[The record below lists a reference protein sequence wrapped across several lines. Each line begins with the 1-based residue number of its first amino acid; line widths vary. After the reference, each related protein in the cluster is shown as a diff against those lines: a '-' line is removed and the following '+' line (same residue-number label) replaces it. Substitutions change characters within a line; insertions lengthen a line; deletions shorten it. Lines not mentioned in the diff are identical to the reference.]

1 MPSKPRVAKA
11 FRAMKDI
18 GISQEKVKPVLKRLI
33 KLYDKNWELIEEE
46 NYRALADA
54 IFEKEEAEA
63 TESKKPENTERE
75 EVSEEEVDE
84 EPERPLKR
92 LRLRHQE
99 VQASSSANNSSS
111 VSAGTN
117 SQGRSQDPQL
127 NIRSAAAESQSVP
140 CLTYVRNKGKQP
152 VSPNSAD
159 RLENNANSRQNHVK
173 GKETQTPQI
182 MSGEKSLVIKEPNSE
197 PGIDLSPKQK
207 MLGTHAFIKPKD
219 EPYTV
224 DLPQF
229 EVPFAVIHP
238 EPSYNKGSSSGNAST
253 KQPETSETS
262 ATELRSRREADKD
275 FPTSSNGL
283 ATSHELDIA
292 SSTSGEV
299 KITIDCDAAFGRSDF
314 HLPSL
319 EAVLKLVEDK
329 YLKPYKALDPYFSVP
344 KLMKDMCE
352 CFLELGT
359 QYNHELQE
367 TTNVDAENDIGY
379 RSMALVPSN
388 GSINL
393 ELDSGEAQPKKSQ
406 LPPPC
411 NGHTYSAPDIDQS
424 ILEHDNSQSP
434 VALCGSK
441 DLELDGGEA
450 QPEKQQLPPPCNGH
464 NNSTSA
470 DQKESLENCGSAPEI
485 DQNILEHDTSQ
496 SPVALCGSKDLELDG
511 GEAQC
516 NGHNNSTTADQTE
529 SVENCGSAP
538 EIDQNILEHVSS
550 QSPVALCESTQ
561 DETGTCVVTDIT
573 KGQEKVMISLVNE
586 VNDKSPPSFHYI
598 AHNVVFQNAYL
609 NFSLAR
615 IGDDNSCSTCS
626 GDCLSLSTP
635 CACAYETGGDFAYTK
650 EGLVKEE
657 LLKESIS
664 MNRDPKKHCQFF
676 CKECPLERSKD
687 EDIIEPCKGHL
698 VRNFIKECWWKC
710 GCDRQC
716 GNRVVQR
723 GISRKL
729 QVFMTPDGKGWGLRT
744 LEDLP
749 RGAFICEYV
758 GEVLTNAELFDRVS
772 QSPNREEH
780 SYPVLLD
787 ADWGSENVLKDEE
800 ALCLDATFFGNVAR
814 FINHRCFDS
823 NMVEIPVEIETPD
836 HHYYHLAFFTT
847 RKVKALEEL
856 TWDYGIDFDDHEHP
870 VKAFKCQC
878 GSKFCRN
885 MKRPRR
891 TRARRGW

>member
-1 MPSKPRVAKA
+1 MPSNPRVAKA

-18 GISQEKVKPVLKRLI
+18 GISQEKVKPILKSLV
-33 KLYDKNWELIEEE
+33 KLYNKNWELIEAE

-54 IFEKEEAEA
+54 IFEKEESEA
-63 TESKKPENTERE
+63 TESKKPENTEVQQE
-75 EVSEEEVDE
+75 EDLEEEAVDE

-92 LRLRHQE
+92 SRLRHQE
-99 VQASSSANNSSS
+99 VQASSSANNNSRA
-111 VSAGTN
+111 VSAGTSFKEVEEQDELSGTN
-117 SQGRSQDPQL
+117 SQGCSQEPQL
-127 NIRSAAAESQSVP
+127 NNRSAAAESESAP

-159 RLENNANSRQNHVK
+159 RLENNANSLKNHLK
-173 GKETQTPQI
+173 GRGSQIPQI
-182 MSGEKSLVIKEPNSE
+182 KSKKKGLVLGKSSHASNLKELKTKS
-197 PGIDLSPKQK
+197 DVK
-207 MLGTHAFIKPKD
+207 MLGSHAIIKPKD

-224 DLPQF
+224 DMPQF
-229 EVPFAVIHP
+229 EVPLAIIHP
-238 EPSYNKGSSSGNAST
+238 EPSNNKGSSNSNASR

-262 ATELRSRREADKD
+262 AAELRRGREANKD
-275 FPTSSNGL
+275 IPTSSNGM
-283 ATSHELDIA
+283 ATSHGLVKVQNVCYSNIDIA
-292 SSTSGEV
+292 SSTFGEV
-299 KITIDCDAAFGRSDF
+299 KVSIDCEAALGRSDF

-329 YLKPYKALDPYFSVP
+329 CLKPFKVLDPKFSVP
-344 KLMKDMCE
+344 KLMKDICE

-359 QYNHELQE
+359 QYNHELLE
-367 TTNVDAENDIGY
+367 TANVDAENDIGY
-379 RSMALVPSN
+379 RSMAVVSSN
-388 GSINL
+388 GSVNL
-393 ELDSGEAQPKKSQ
+393 ELDSGEDQLEKSHISP
-406 LPPPC
+406 LC
-411 NGHTYSAPDIDQS
+411 NGHTSSA
-424 ILEHDNSQSP
+424 
-434 VALCGSK
+434 
-441 DLELDGGEA
+441 
-450 QPEKQQLPPPCNGH
+450 
-464 NNSTSA
+464 STGQIA
-470 DQKESLENCGSAPEI
+470 
-485 DQNILEHDTSQ
+485 
-496 SPVALCGSKDLELDG
+496 
-511 GEAQC
+511 
-516 NGHNNSTTADQTE
+516 

-538 EIDQNILEHVSS
+538 ETDPNILEHVTSENPAALCGSKNLELDAGEAQPEKSRLPPPRNTHNNGASTDQIASVENCGSAPENDQDILEHVTS
-550 QSPVALCESTQ
+550 QSPVAPCESTQ
-561 DETGTCVVTDIT
+561 DETGSCIVRDIT
-573 KGQEKVMISLVNE
+573 KGQEQVMISLVNE
-586 VNDKSPPSFHYI
+586 VNDKSPPSFNYI

-615 IGDDNSCSTCS
+615 IGDDNSCSACS

-635 CACAYETGGDFAYTK
+635 CACAYESGGDFAYTK

-664 MNRDPKKHCQFF
+664 MNRDAKKHCQFF
-676 CKECPLERSKD
+676 CKECPLERSKN
-687 EDIIEPCKGHL
+687 EDFIEPCKGHL

-710 GCDRQC
+710 GCDKQC

-787 ADWGSENVLKDEE
+787 ADWGSEGVLKDDD

-814 FINHRCFDS
+814 FINHRCYDS

-878 GSKFCRN
+878 ASKFCR

-891 TRARRGW
+891 LRPRRGW